1 MQINIRFSSL
11 RLILILFLCGTTVVL
26 LENYNLSHDQS
37 LPGSCLGI
45 LIGVGLAVVLF
56 LPSVIL
62 KIKYN
67 YDISDVLNAGSKP
80 VRIAG
85 ATVFSAYLIYTAEY
99 FLLKYTDMFTK
110 KYYTDTSEWFV
121 AFLLLSVCA
130 YAAYRGANTITRFA
144 LFLFGFA
151 LVVYALI
158 FGGAVGEIKPE
169 GFDFGISME
178 GLLQDSLFFA
188 TASFGA
194 VIFSCTSGY
203 TERFKLRHIL
213 ITAGCLAAFFAA
225 VVCFERLALGSY
237 GSQQEYQ
244 MFLLSKIQRLG
255 DIKGVEALYMAV
267 ATVSV
272 FCLISL
278 SLCGINR
285 VSGESKVLK
294 STLIFSAIIFV
305 LSLCAASFISVR
317 EILSSVL
324 FFDIFTV
331 LVILFALA
339 LIVFFALGKGK
350 SNDCKTA

>member
-1 MQINIRFSSL
+1 
-11 RLILILFLCGTTVVL
+11 
-26 LENYNLSHDQS
+26 
-37 LPGSCLGI
+37 
-45 LIGVGLAVVLF
+45 
-56 LPSVIL
+56 
-62 KIKYN
+62 
-67 YDISDVLNAGSKP
+67 
-80 VRIAG
+80 
-85 ATVFSAYLIYTAEY
+85 
-99 FLLKYTDMFTK
+99 
-110 KYYTDTSEWFV
+110 
-121 AFLLLSVCA
+121 
-130 YAAYRGANTITRFA
+130 
-144 LFLFGFA
+144 
-151 LVVYALI
+151 
-158 FGGAVGEIKPE
+158 
-169 GFDFGISME
+169 
-178 GLLQDSLFFA
+178 
-188 TASFGA
+188 
-194 VIFSCTSGY
+194 
-203 TERFKLRHIL
+203 
-213 ITAGCLAAFFAA
+213 
-225 VVCFERLALGSY
+225 
-237 GSQQEYQ
+237 